1 MSEQSLALVPGPK
14 QHVLAAGSGKSSL
27 PEMGMLQDTPKGSLE
42 LLQPCLI
49 WGHVAPSPTSHLQV
63 SKIIEY
69 TEGGIAEN
77 LKGFLWQCWAG
88 IPEDHEKV
96 FSLSAWDTWP
106 SSKALS
112 AALLL

>member
-1 MSEQSLALVPGPK
+1 MSLFFTDGMSEQSLALVPGPK

-49 WGHVAPSPTSHLQV
+49 WGHAAPSLTSHLQV

-77 LKGFLWQCWAG
+77 LKVSCGNAEQ
-88 IPEDHEKV
+88 ESQKTMKK
-96 FSLSAWDTWP
+96 SLV
-106 SSKALS
+106 
-112 AALLL
+112 